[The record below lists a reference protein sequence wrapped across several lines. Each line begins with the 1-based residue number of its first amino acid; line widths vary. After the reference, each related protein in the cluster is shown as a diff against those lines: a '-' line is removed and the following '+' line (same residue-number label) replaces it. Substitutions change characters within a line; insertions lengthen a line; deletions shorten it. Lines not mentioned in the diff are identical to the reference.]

1 MAFKACGHAWA
12 GAETLWPPHPSQAD
26 DAPQAH
32 ALMRG
37 RIAELAIADAAYD
50 AGRIRTVIAT
60 KQAEA
65 VIPSNPSR
73 TRKPP
78 ACLGS

>member
-1 MAFKACGHAWA
+1 
-12 GAETLWPPHPSQAD
+12 
-26 DAPQAH
+26 
-32 ALMRG
+32 MRG
-37 RIAELAIADAAYD
+37 RIAALAIADAAYD